1 MTKNVI
7 PFYFCDLSEEAIFSL
22 ELMTQKFEESN
33 DREIEE
39 YLKSI
44 LIHFEGKYS
53 LNELELKKL
62 IDAFI
67 FNLALESMRRKG
79 LITISKKIYI
89 LDRNSMECE
98 IGLGLRFQSCE

>member
-1 MTKNVI
+1 MTKSVI
-7 PFYFCDLSEEAIFSL
+7 PFYFCDLNEEAIFSL
-22 ELMTQKFEESN
+22 ELIAQKFQESN
-33 DREIEE
+33 DGEIEE
-39 YLKSI
+39 FIQSL
-44 LIHFEGKYS
+44 LAHFEGEYS
-53 LNELELKKL
+53 LGEPQLKKL
-62 IDAFI
+62 IDSFI